1 MRNLIRILC
10 LVLCLSVLPVVGM
23 AEEEK
28 ITITITDWN
37 TGLAS
42 ELQKA
47 ACEEY
52 MQLHPN
58 IIIDHQTIPYDE
70 YHTKLNTLIAANEC
84 PDIYY
89 VSDQQ
94 AIAWGEYGTAAD
106 LKALYA
112 ADGIDMTEKFLPV
125 AMYGTNDK
133 IYGLA
138 YGVVDMVMYYNKA
151 VYDAAGV
158 EYPSTDALN
167 PITWADWAESLK
179 LLTVDFNGKHP
190 GEEGFNAMGVKTY
203 GTLLPNWEYT
213 LSALLSSNGASFFDN
228 DAVALGTPEA
238 KEVLS
243 AVYKL
248 LEDQVAPTPIAQ
260 SALPSVAQMFVDGQL
275 ATYIGGSFNYGDIAA
290 EIPDI
295 GVAPLPMFKE
305 PKTVGWA
312 ACSEISAK
320 TEHMDEVFAFFRWYH
335 EADTNKCHLK
345 TNLPNEY
352 RYYQDEDLIA
362 TWLTAENFNDDY
374 RTVIPV
380 QMANYA
386 VTPEMDIVKNAS
398 QIFEE
403 YVKSTLDM
411 LWLGEKNVDE
421 VVEILEAD
429 LSDIYEGKW

>member
-70 YHTKLNTLIAANEC
+70 YHPKLNTLIAANEC

-112 ADGIDMTEKFLPV
+112 ADGIDMTEKFLPA

-167 PITWADWAESLK
+167 PITWAD
-179 LLTVDFNGKHP
+179 
-190 GEEGFNAMGVKTY
+190 
-203 GTLLPNWEYT
+203 
-213 LSALLSSNGASFFDN
+213 
-228 DAVALGTPEA
+228 
-238 KEVLS
+238 
-243 AVYKL
+243 
-248 LEDQVAPTPIAQ
+248 
-260 SALPSVAQMFVDGQL
+260 
-275 ATYIGGSFNYGDIAA
+275 
-290 EIPDI
+290 
-295 GVAPLPMFKE
+295 
-305 PKTVGWA
+305 
-312 ACSEISAK
+312 
-320 TEHMDEVFAFFRWYH
+320 
-335 EADTNKCHLK
+335 
-345 TNLPNEY
+345 
-352 RYYQDEDLIA
+352 
-362 TWLTAENFNDDY
+362 
-374 RTVIPV
+374 
-380 QMANYA
+380 
-386 VTPEMDIVKNAS
+386 
-398 QIFEE
+398 
-403 YVKSTLDM
+403 
-411 LWLGEKNVDE
+411 
-421 VVEILEAD
+421 
-429 LSDIYEGKW
+429 